1 MKRILILITLIVL
14 LSLSLCYAQEGN
26 STEIDYNIAGNDR
39 YIVDEITI
47 MSPVR
52 FGTGMPEHEVT
63 RTRLATEEEYIFKTY
78 IIDKLLKSN
87 RILY

>member
-1 MKRILILITLIVL
+1 MKRVSILIVLIML
-14 LSLSLCYAQEGN
+14 LSLSLCYSQEDN
-26 STEIDYNIAGNDR
+26 SAELDYNIADNDR

-47 MSPVR
+47 VSPVR
-52 FGTGMPEHEVT
+52 FGTGMPEHGVT